1 MRNKFIVVVFL
12 IWLCFAIFF
21 GCSKDEYSLFITQPK
36 EGDTIQGLL
45 RIKVNPDPMPDYVE
59 FLFDTFSPIIDS
71 IEPYDTTFCILRYYH
86 SENYTANAIAHWGET
101 SLSREVSFFIE
112 YLSTPSIN
120 FYYPQDGDTVN
131 GDTIRGRLKIKA
143 RVSSQPD
150 YVTFYFDSLRP
161 IVKEYDGSDYYYI
174 KFDVYDYP
182 SGLYP
187 LRIIANWGEY
197 TFEKEITVYL
207 KVSDSIWFEITDPKD
222 SDTVCGTFTIKF
234 DVSFYPESIIV
245 PMNSHYSRDY
255 SYPFEININV
265 SQYETGFH
273 TFEAIATWRN
283 KEISQNITVFVL
295 HIDQGLVILN
305 GGTDTIPRDRIS
317 RNGGVVTGL
326 DLEEMLLWGHNY
338 LSGIEPLKN
347 TLKFLDLHKN
357 YFPSLD
363 LSPLSAFRVLY
374 SLNLSEDQLLLL
386 DLSPISTCSRIKYL
400 YLQDN
405 KLDSIRLSPLSYW
418 PFLERFYIDKNNLT
432 QLDLSA
438 FSSSSSLWVL
448 DLQENKLT
456 ELDLSPLSHCT
467 ALKYLYLKNN
477 NLTEIDFTPLSSCP
491 NLKYY
496 LCSNNKLTLV
506 KLPFITYLR
515 GLGLGNN
522 NLTSLDLTPLSACT
536 SFYGL
541 TVSDNNLT
549 SIDLSPLSSSDKLRY
564 IYLQE
569 NALSTIDLSPL
580 SLSSKFEHLDLSNN
594 SLTEIDLTPLTIS
607 EELTTI
613 NLNNNKLK
621 SVELLINN
629 TIRILDLS
637 YNELDSIDIS
647 PLSNCPNLPTINLK
661 NNNLKTIDFLPI
673 WGVTTIQNIYLE
685 NNDLDSAAC
694 AHVCDYIKWH
704 PFCKVT
710 HDCDCE

>member
-71 IEPYDTTFCILRYYH
+71 IEPYDTTFCILRYSSYY
-86 SENYTANAIAHWGET
+86 SGNYTANAIAHWGET

-522 NLTSLDLTPLSACT
+522 NLTSLDLTYQP
-536 SFYGL
+536 
-541 TVSDNNLT
+541 
-549 SIDLSPLSSSDKLRY
+549 
-564 IYLQE
+564 
-569 NALSTIDLSPL
+569 
-580 SLSSKFEHLDLSNN
+580 
-594 SLTEIDLTPLTIS
+594 
-607 EELTTI
+607 
-613 NLNNNKLK
+613 
-621 SVELLINN
+621 
-629 TIRILDLS
+629 
-637 YNELDSIDIS
+637 
-647 PLSNCPNLPTINLK
+647 
-661 NNNLKTIDFLPI
+661 
-673 WGVTTIQNIYLE
+673 
-685 NNDLDSAAC
+685 
-694 AHVCDYIKWH
+694 
-704 PFCKVT
+704 
-710 HDCDCE
+710 